1 MTTNVYDLVN
11 LLRDVRSR
19 YQAEFI
25 DAMET
30 EKKEFAILDRDYKVG
45 SPTYTAKKQEIQLA
59 CDMTIVKARKK
70 AAKKAAEEIESMKEW
85 ERTGVGT
92 INTEAL
98 ARVNALRGIPV
109 TTEELKQILSKH
121 GSSNYWVQRA
131 VAALAEENGIPV
143 TDLPLDSSLDVKL
156 NVLDQLCH
164 QLDLLLEH
172 FSLTAKTREASE
184 ARFLYLN
191 DSVLDNAIKIYTN
204 GTEDLSEA
212 DAAERAYYKI
222 RAMSGQMSKA
232 VAISNSMRNLKKED
246 TRNMLLYRLAT
257 DDTIMAEAYQVAGIS
272 DVIAEWK
279 GGKADRYAKAIKM
292 MDNIKIMQDTEDIKA
307 NLKSYINRVEMGS
320 EPANEFL
327 RHEITKAYKKN
338 TFIGRALE
346 EMNYTD
352 RKMLLGDSQI
362 KKEQVQD
369 KKTADDHYARIYKE
383 ALDRKS
389 GSHT

>member
-1 MTTNVYDLVN
+1 MTTSIYDLTN

-19 YQAEFI
+19 YQKKYI
-25 DAMET
+25 DITEA
-30 EKKEFAILDRDYKVG
+30 EKKELAILDRDYKVG
-45 SPTYTAKKQEIQLA
+45 SPTYIAKKQEIQLA
-59 CDMTIVKARKK
+59 CDMAIIKAREE
-70 AAKKAAEEIESMKEW
+70 AAKKATEAIEELREW
-85 ERTGVGT
+85 ELTGVST
-92 INTEAL
+92 INETAL
-98 ARVNALRGIPV
+98 ARINLLRGIPL
-109 TTEELKQILSKH
+109 TITELQQILKKYGSK
-121 GSSNYWVQRA
+121 NYICQRA
-131 VAALAEENGIPV
+131 IAALAEENGV
-143 TDLPLDSSLDVKL
+143 SVSDLPLDASIDIKL
-156 NVLDQLCH
+156 NVLDQFCH